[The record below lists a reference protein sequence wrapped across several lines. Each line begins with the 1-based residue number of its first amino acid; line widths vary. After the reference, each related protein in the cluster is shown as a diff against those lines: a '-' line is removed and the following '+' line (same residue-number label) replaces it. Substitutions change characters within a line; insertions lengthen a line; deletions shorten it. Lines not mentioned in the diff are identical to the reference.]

1 MLSPEAARDAA
12 ATPPRTDGERELK
25 FVLPDG
31 RVDVARRWLDRI
43 CSRDPEFPAA
53 VVWTIYYDTPRLASL
68 GEKINSDYLKQKIR
82 VRWYSDLD
90 GRAVGPAFV
99 EAKLRV
105 GNRRFKVRETLPF
118 SAEQIAGWALQD
130 RRLLEFPLLLE
141 NRGIGVRGLW
151 QPIISIRYRRDRF
164 MEPLSGSRV
173 SLDSDIAGVAANPT
187 FLSAADF
194 ATVGSSVIEVKGASD
209 ELPLPLRG
217 LLQLGVR
224 KSSFSKFLAVYA
236 RMTRRVL

>member
-12 ATPPRTDGERELK
+12 ATLPRPDGERELK

-31 RVDVARRWLDRI
+31 RVDLARRWLDRI

-90 GRAVGPAFV
+90 GRAAGPAFV

-105 GNRRFKVRETLPF
+105 GNRRFKVREALPYF
-118 SAEQIAGWALQD
+118 CRADCRMDSSGPAPAG
-130 RRLLEFPLLLE
+130 
-141 NRGIGVRGLW
+141 
-151 QPIISIRYRRDRF
+151 ISFAARESWYRRPWA
-164 MEPLSGSRV
+164 MAAGY
-173 SLDSDIAGVAANPT
+173 LDSLSSRSLHRAAERLAGESRFGYRRRGCQPDASLGGRLYGRSGPPWSRSKARATSCPYRCV
-187 FLSAADF
+187 DF
-194 ATVGSSVIEVKGASD
+194 CSWESVRARS
-209 ELPLPLRG
+209 R
-217 LLQLGVR
+217 
-224 KSSFSKFLAVYA
+224 SFWRS
-236 RMTRRVL
+236 TRA